1 MNKRRDAEFLLV
13 ECGMRVQSEK
23 FSAGRKMIDRA
34 KAPKP
39 LDMGI
44 PPGSKIALA
53 IIYALRSRNPNPVPF
68 SDVRKLASEVLNV
81 YHPSI
86 SFQFERTLA
95 ELIDVG
101 LVEIFNAEGQR
112 LDYIIEIAE
121 ETAIK
126 RALRDGSASFALS
139 PIGATKSLACCA

>member
-1 MNKRRDAEFLLV
+1 
-13 ECGMRVQSEK
+13 
-23 FSAGRKMIDRA
+23 MIDRA